1 MKLEEFRMGKVA
13 YQIARKNSSLLD
25 ELAGGLGITRA
36 ELPMDNIIPLLLD
49 RLMPRQAVE
58 PGYVSDIR
66 TSLQRIAEHFT
77 PQEIVGTDYIA
88 NRLGCS
94 SQYVSRMAKEGAIPK
109 SCIKVSSGERRQ
121 RWKFIRSEIDRWI
134 DERLHA

>member
-36 ELPMDNIIPLLLD
+36 ELPMDSIIPLLLE
-49 RLMPRQAVE
+49 RLMPRQGIETEIAA
-58 PGYVSDIR
+58 DIR
-66 TSLQRIAEHFT
+66 TLLQRITEHFT
-77 PQEIVGTDYIA
+77 PQEVVGTDYIA

-94 SQYVSRMAKEGAIPK
+94 SQYISRMATEGTIPK
-109 SCIKVSSGERRQ
+109 ACIKVSSGERRQ
-121 RWKFIRSEIDRWI
+121 RWKFFRSEIDRWI
-134 DERLHA
+134 AERK